1 MSMNGEHRRAFI
13 RRQLHGTAG
22 VSTAELQETLGV
34 SMMTVWRDLG
44 ALEKDGVLRRVHG
57 GAVPVD
63 GAAGPEPS
71 FAAKAV
77 RAAAAKQRIA
87 RAALAAQ
94 VRPGMTLALD
104 GGSTVAALMPF
115 LPVDAGLTLLTNS
128 LEIVR
133 QTPSGVG
140 VACSGGLYREVSGTF
155 VGPQAVRFFAEHRV
169 DVAFVS
175 ATGLDAEEGLMD
187 PNPLEIEVKRA
198 LCARATKVVLLIDAE
213 KFGRRSTLPVLALTA
228 LDEVVCDGRPPRA
241 LAAALKAAGV
251 KVWVA

>member
-1 MSMNGEHRRAFI
+1 MSMNGEQRRAYI
-13 RRQLHGTAG
+13 RRQLHGSAG

-44 ALEKDGVLRRVHG
+44 ALERDGVLRRVHG
-57 GAVPVD
+57 GAVPLED
-63 GAAGPEPS
+63 GAGPEPS
-71 FAAKAV
+71 FAAKAT
-77 RAAAAKQRIA
+77 RAGSAKQRIA
-87 RAALAAQ
+87 RAALAAW

-115 LPVDAGLTLLTNS
+115 LPTDAGLTLLTNS

-133 QTPSGVG
+133 QTPAGVA

-155 VGPQAVRFFAEHRV
+155 VGPQALRFFAEHRA

-175 ATGLDAEEGLMD
+175 ATGLDAEDGLMD

-198 LCARATKVVLLIDAE
+198 LCKRAAKVVLLIDAE
-213 KFGRRSTLPVLALTA
+213 KFGRRSTLPVLGLEEV
-228 LDEVVCDGRPPRA
+228 DEVVCDAKPARA
-241 LAAALKAAGV
+241 LAAALRVAGV
-251 KVWVA
+251 KVRVG